1 MVDLVKTG
9 IGFFILFLSIILR
22 VFVFTTEFLQNVFG
36 MDINEAYAL
45 IDKVKALDP
54 IVFIVIIGISILL
67 MVWGLEG

>member
-9 IGFFILFLSIILR
+9 IGFFILFLSIIIR
-22 VFVFTTEFLQNVFG
+22 VFVFSIEFLQNIVG

-54 IVFIVIIGISILL
+54 IVFVVIIGLSILL
-67 MVWGLEG
+67 IVWGLEG